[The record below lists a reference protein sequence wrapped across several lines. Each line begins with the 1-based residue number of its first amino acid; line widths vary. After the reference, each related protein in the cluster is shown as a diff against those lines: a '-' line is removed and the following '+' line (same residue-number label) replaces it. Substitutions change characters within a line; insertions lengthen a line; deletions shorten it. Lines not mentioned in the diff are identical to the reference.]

1 MNQPDGFTGNDG
13 SDIEI
18 PRGPGGRIFSRDRA
32 EVLQQFDLA
41 PDPAPRVIVD
51 QTAAVEGRR
60 PDIVPRQVE
69 DDASNAAA
77 AGRRTDA
84 LLGFVG
90 TLAFQAGVKARAD
103 APPPTP

>member
-1 MNQPDGFTGNDG
+1 MNQADGFTGNDG

-69 DDASNAAA
+69 DDAAYGVA
-77 AGRRTDA
+77 AGRRTNPPLRLFRAVAFDA
-84 LLGFVG
+84 GILS
-90 TLAFQAGVKARAD
+90 AF
-103 APPPTP
+103 